1 MKLQT
6 SKRGFDSLL
15 SCRNKEISYGR
26 EHIAQLVERR
36 PFKPRV
42 LGSSPNML
50 MFFEKKKEGVI
61 SSGVE
66 QLAVNQ
72 KVDGSNPSLPFF
84 LFPIKSYKKK
94 RQNKENICKKEPIT
108 QG

>member
-1 MKLQT
+1 MQK
-6 SKRGFDSLL
+6 S
-15 SCRNKEISYGR
+15 

-50 MFFEKKKEGVI
+50 MWMVCVIQSNGVI
-61 SSGVE
+61 SSAEE

-72 KVDGSNPSLPFF
+72 KVDGSTPSLPFLSERLMLSIF
-84 LFPIKSYKKK
+84 TVK
-94 RQNKENICKKEPIT
+94 
-108 QG
+108 